1 MTPKRINICAES
13 QPRGVSEE
21 NKERSVVSMPNCT
34 ATEAIKTQ
42 NLSFEVL
49 AMQTIANFELQKNR
63 KAEKTK

>member
-34 ATEAIKTQ
+34 ATEAIK
-42 NLSFEVL
+42 NPEPF
-49 AMQTIANFELQKNR
+49 F
-63 KAEKTK
+63 